1 MSLTIFWIALFP
13 TITIFMVAS
22 VTHNKLYIT
31 LTAIVVALI
40 GAVSGSPEYATTDIL
55 FAVVVWLFCI
65 SGAEKIPKKLS
76 SNEAAKVN
84 SGGMNWVNIFIVIA
98 LFLVMILPS
107 IKEDAAK
114 QAAALPV
121 APTVAPIEQAKPIK
135 KPTHTHTKKQSS
147 PTNLSDQEA
156 SEREFAK
163 DFPED
168 IYQ

>member
-40 GAVSGSPEYATTDIL
+40 GAVSGSPEYATTDIV
-55 FAVVVWLFCI
+55 FAGIVWLICI
-65 SGAEKIPKKLS
+65 SGAETPKKQS

-98 LFLVMILPS
+98 LLLVMILPS

-114 QAAALPV
+114 QAVALPV
-121 APTVAPIEQAKPIK
+121 APTVAPLAKTKHKQIEVPLAKK
-135 KPTHTHTKKQSS
+135 KADPSQQS
-147 PTNLSDQEA
+147 LQETVD
-156 SEREFAK
+156 RDFAK

-168 IYQ
+168 IYR